1 MEIKIIPIIAAEMR
15 RRQRRRRCD
24 LPYFI
29 AIIGPDKEILYREG
43 LSMDVSFKNN
53 RTRLIA
59 LAPSTTVELPITP
72 DIRNR
77 YYQIYRALN

>member
-1 MEIKIIPIIAAEMR
+1 
-15 RRQRRRRCD
+15 
-24 LPYFI
+24 
-29 AIIGPDKEILYREG
+29 
-43 LSMDVSFKNN
+43 MDVSFKNN

-77 YYQIYRALN
+77 YYQIYTGFELTEQQAAFNRKRIRDRFEITPAPSPESKRLKFRFQSK